1 MGSIVLLDLMGGVAL
16 LLWGLHMVL
25 TGVLRAFGPH
35 LRRFLGKALG
45 NRFSA
50 FGAGLGM
57 TALLQSST
65 ATGLMT
71 TSLAADGL
79 VSLVPALAIM
89 LGANVGTTLIVQVLS
104 FNISAVAPAL
114 FIVGLVT
121 FRAGTQGLTRALGRI
136 AIGLGLT
143 LLALHIL
150 VDTLA
155 PAEEAPLV
163 RSLLAAITHD
173 PVLCVVIAA
182 ALTWAA
188 HSSVAVVLLIM
199 SLAYSHFVSA
209 EAALALVVG
218 ANLGS
223 AINPLVEGASRAD
236 PANRRLPLGN
246 LINRLVGV
254 LIILPLLPFLARE
267 ATALQPDA
275 AKMTAEFHM
284 AFNVALAVIFIGLLD
299 PLAWLLERLLPE
311 RRQATDPSL
320 PRYLDEGAIDTP
332 SLAITNAARETLRM
346 GDLVETMLSHVMTAI
361 MANDRKLAGE
371 VSKADNAVDR
381 LTEAIKLYIAKLT
394 RGSLDEREGRRAM
407 EIVSF
412 AINLEHIGDI
422 IDKSLC
428 ELAVKKSKR
437 QLQFSPEGAAELT
450 SFHKRVCE
458 SLRVALGAFMAGD
471 VEAARR
477 LIKEKAELRNIE
489 LAAGERHFERLREGR
504 PESVET
510 SSLHLDVLRDLRRI
524 HSHLC
529 SVAYPVLEAAGELPA
544 PGAIHPES
552 GRQHGHI
559 RAQTAVTV
567 RLVDH
572 QPRQPRIHYIG
583 QNQFANSAIR
593 TFPHRRDGPVSPAG
607 TLHITRGF
615 PGFLLD
621 KLPIEAHGKD
631 KRSRGVQC
639 LIWWSVPSWP

>member
-45 NRFSA
+45 NRFNA
-50 FGAGLGM
+50 FFAGLGL
-57 TALLQSST
+57 TAILQSST

-79 VSLVPALAIM
+79 VGLVPALAIM

-104 FNISAVAPAL
+104 FNISAVAPLL
-114 FIVGLVT
+114 FLVGLVT
-121 FRAGTQGLTRALGRI
+121 FRSGSQGLTRALGRI

-155 PAEEAPLV
+155 PAEEAPLA
-163 RSLLAAITHD
+163 RSLLASVTQD
-173 PVLCVVIAA
+173 PVFCIVIAA

-209 EAALALVVG
+209 EAALALVLG

-223 AINPLVEGASRAD
+223 AINPLIEGAGRSD

-246 LINRLVGV
+246 LVNRLFGV
-254 LIILPLLPFLARE
+254 LLALPLLPYLARE
-267 ATALQPDA
+267 ATVLQPNA
-275 AKMTAEFHM
+275 SKMVAEFHM
-284 AFNVALAVIFIGLLD
+284 VFNVALAAIFIGLLD
-299 PLAWLLERLLPE
+299 PFARILKRLLPE
-311 RRQATDPSL
+311 RRQEVDPSV
-320 PRYLDEGAIDTP
+320 PRHLDEEAIDTP
-332 SLAITNAARETLRM
+332 SLAILNAARETLRM
-346 GDLVETMLSHVMTAI
+346 GDYIETMLTQVMTAI
-361 MANDRKLAGE
+361 MTNDRKLAGD
-371 VSKADNAVDR
+371 VSRMDNIVDR
-381 LTEAIKLYIAKLT
+381 LTEAIKLYIAGLT
-394 RGSLDEREGRRAM
+394 RGSLDEQDGRRAM

-428 ELAVKKSKR
+428 ELAVKKSKHR
-437 QLQFSPEGAAELT
+437 LQFSAEGAEELT

-458 SLRVALGAFMAGD
+458 NLRVALGVFMNGD
-471 VEAARR
+471 VEASRR
-477 LIKEKAELRNIE
+477 LLKEKAELRSVE
-489 LAAGERHFERLREGR
+489 LAAGERHFGRLQEGR
-504 PESVET
+504 PESIET

-529 SVAYPVLEAAGELPA
+529 SVSYPVLEASGELPVLTA
-544 PGAIHPES
+544 GQSQLATTLPNS
-552 GRQHGHI
+552 GE
-559 RAQTAVTV
+559 
-567 RLVDH
+567 
-572 QPRQPRIHYIG
+572 
-583 QNQFANSAIR
+583 NSSSFGR
-593 TFPHRRDGPVSPAG
+593 F
-607 TLHITRGF
+607 
-615 PGFLLD
+615 
-621 KLPIEAHGKD
+621 
-631 KRSRGVQC
+631 
-639 LIWWSVPSWP
+639 